1 MKQRP
6 QYDYPIDEV
15 IQKRWSPRAY
25 APTPLSDEQVL
36 TLLEAARWA
45 ASCNNQQPWRFIWSH
60 NDGSEK
66 YQKLLSCLADGN
78 RAWAQHAPVLI
89 MVLNYPPYKPC
100 RPRNQWALYDLGL
113 AVGNLTT
120 QASLMDLY
128 VHNMAGFDEAK
139 VRELFEIDEE
149 MSPVTMLTVGHLG
162 DISILNDFN
171 QKREL
176 KVQER
181 KPLKELILH

>member
-6 QYDYPIDEV
+6 IYSYPIDEV
-15 IQKRWSPRAY
+15 IQKRWSPRVCTDTSFRRAS
-25 APTPLSDEQVL
+25 AHPAGGRPLGCIL
-36 TLLEAARWA
+36 
-45 ASCNNQQPWRFIWSH
+45 QQPATLAFYLVSQRWLR
-60 NDGSEK
+60 K
-66 YQKLLSCLADGN
+66 YQKLLACLADGN

-100 RPRNQWALYDLGL
+100 GPRNQWALYDLGL

-139 VRELFEIDEE
+139 VRELFEIDAE

-176 KVQER
+176 QVQVR
-181 KPLKELILH
+181 KPLDELILF